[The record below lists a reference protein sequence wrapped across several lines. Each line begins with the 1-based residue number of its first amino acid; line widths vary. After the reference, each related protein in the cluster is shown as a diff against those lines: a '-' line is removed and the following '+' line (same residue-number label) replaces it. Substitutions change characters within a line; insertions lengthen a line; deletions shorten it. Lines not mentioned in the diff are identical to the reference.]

1 MIDFMSGF
9 ADVTHK
15 VMETELLQKA
25 DRANWTRELRQ
36 LERRDR
42 QRAAKGGGRTVI
54 VSQPEHL
61 RGMHK
66 VWF

>member
-1 MIDFMSGF
+1 MFDFMSGF
-9 ADVTHK
+9 ADVTQK
-15 VMETELLQKA
+15 VMETELLQRA
-25 DRANWTRELRQ
+25 DRGKWTRELRR

-42 QRAAKGGGRTVI
+42 ERAAKGGRTVI
-54 VSQPEHL
+54 ISQPEHL

>member
-9 ADVTHK
+9 GDVTHK

-25 DRANWTRELRQ
+25 DRGKWTRELRQ
-36 LERRDR
+36 LKQRDR
-42 QRAAKGGGRTVI
+42 QRAANSGRTVI
-54 VSQPEHL
+54 ISQPEHL

>member
-9 ADVTHK
+9 ADVTQK
-15 VMETELLQKA
+15 VMETELLQRA
-25 DRANWTRELRQ
+25 DRGKWTRELRQ
-36 LERRDR
+36 LKQRDR
-42 QRAAKGGGRTVI
+42 RRAANGGRTVI
-54 VSQPEHL
+54 IGQPEHL